1 MIDNDKIPT
10 HSRHPSLPAS
20 KWRPATILNWDADGQ
35 LSVSGSFI
43 EVVQYFQS
51 NLNFSCK
58 WARSKDETWGVR
70 RPDGSWN
77 GMVGD
82 LVEGRAD
89 VAVGVALSPD
99 RDSSVDFTLQINEGG
114 YYLIIRRPGLNTG
127 LTWSSYTQEFS
138 TWSWVSAGVTLL
150 LLACAFSVVTVHQP
164 RSPSAVPFPDALLTV
179 FGAMCQ
185 QGSTFQARGTP
196 TRIAFL
202 TIFLFGT
209 VLYIFYCT
217 FLISALSVVK
227 SNLPF
232 TNLAGLLRVGTHQL
246 VVASGTIVEATI
258 KTSTSPLYKR
268 AWQNILDGDPDSFAS
283 HYTDCALRALK
294 KRHACLLEI
303 SEYMYEHSKN
313 LQLVALTE
321 EKYGRF
327 SVGIAVADKSP
338 LKDLFNVQLVRMKM
352 TGILDKI
359 MTKWRIEP
367 PGLRLHLRPRHE
379 HGVHGVSL
387 RHHDHRRPPGSRVL
401 AARSPSG
408 GGRARRRG
416 SLRSLALIPNLN
428 PRFPSNRRNMRHMSV
443 VLGLLSSSL
452 TLTSDA

>member
-1 MIDNDKIPT
+1 MRPWTLALLLLQAVPLSLGVLPELWVGRTMNFFADYLHFYGVGGVYYLKPEGTGEEIRILLFSDSSFGDFLAETYLPLLNLVQIAAVSDEGISLWEQHQVNRNLPRRVRRIGVWRPSDNDLLCAT
-10 HSRHPSLPAS
+10 CHTTLLGDAQRRNDPSAVAVRSGLMGS
-20 KWRPATILNWDADGQ
+20 EFWRPATILNWDADGQ

-51 NLNFSCK
+51 NLNFS
-58 WARSKDETWGVR
+58 
-70 RPDGSWN
+70 
-77 GMVGD
+77 
-82 LVEGRAD
+82 
-89 VAVGVALSPD
+89 
-99 RDSSVDFTLQINEGG
+99 

-338 LKDLFNVQLVRMKM
+338 LKDLFNVQ
-352 TGILDKI
+352 
-359 MTKWRIEP
+359 
-367 PGLRLHLRPRHE
+367 
-379 HGVHGVSL
+379 
-387 RHHDHRRPPGSRVL
+387 
-401 AARSPSG
+401 
-408 GGRARRRG
+408 
-416 SLRSLALIPNLN
+416 
-428 PRFPSNRRNMRHMSV
+428 
-443 VLGLLSSSL
+443 
-452 TLTSDA
+452 

>member
-1 MIDNDKIPT
+1 
-10 HSRHPSLPAS
+10 
-20 KWRPATILNWDADGQ
+20 
-35 LSVSGSFI
+35 
-43 EVVQYFQS
+43 
-51 NLNFSCK
+51 
-58 WARSKDETWGVR
+58 
-70 RPDGSWN
+70 
-77 GMVGD
+77 
-82 LVEGRAD
+82 
-89 VAVGVALSPD
+89 
-99 RDSSVDFTLQINEGG
+99 
-114 YYLIIRRPGLNTG
+114 
-127 LTWSSYTQEFS
+127 
-138 TWSWVSAGVTLL
+138 
-150 LLACAFSVVTVHQP
+150 
-164 RSPSAVPFPDALLTV
+164 
-179 FGAMCQ
+179 MCQ

-367 PGLRLHLRPRHE
+367 P
-379 HGVHGVSL
+379 VSASTSV
-387 RHHDHRRPPGSRVL
+387 PAMSMGSMASAFVIMTIGALLALGVL
-401 AARSPSG
+401 AAEVAVWRRSG
-408 GGRARRRG
+408 AAARERLGRLQDENTATTTQHTNG
-416 SLRSLALIPNLN
+416 SEDKEYDDDDNN
-428 PRFPSNRRNMRHMSV
+428 
-443 VLGLLSSSL
+443 
-452 TLTSDA
+452 SDNNGNDGNGNEDIIA